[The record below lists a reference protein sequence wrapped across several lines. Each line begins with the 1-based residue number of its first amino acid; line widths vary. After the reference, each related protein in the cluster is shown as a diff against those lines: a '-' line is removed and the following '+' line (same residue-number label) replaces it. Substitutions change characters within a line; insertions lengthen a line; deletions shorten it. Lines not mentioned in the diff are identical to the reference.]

1 MGYLHSKCTRM
12 SVFHPLSEKNRKI
25 LTFPDCS
32 EIVPIQLRAPATQML
47 QMFWAI
53 GSIIVGAVTYHFN
66 TFDGDAA
73 YRIPIALQWM
83 FPTPLAILI
92 FFAPES
98 PWWLTRKGKFEQAAK
113 SVARLGR
120 QATVNPKE
128 SVAMMRRVI
137 ELEKSDKKPNHI
149 ELFKGVDL
157 RRTMIV
163 CGVYLAQNLTGNLI
177 ANQAVCKYRIQRET

>member
-1 MGYLHSKCTRM
+1 
-12 SVFHPLSEKNRKI
+12 
-25 LTFPDCS
+25 
-32 EIVPIQLRAPATQML
+32 ML

-120 QATVNPKE
+120 QATVNPEE